1 MHPQDGIN
9 KIKYDDKMIKSNAW
23 HKQLKIFFNKA
34 REIKHPVMYG
44 DLMQVLL
51 LE

>member
-1 MHPQDGIN
+1 M
-9 KIKYDDKMIKSNAW
+9 MIKSNAW
-23 HKQLKIFFNKA
+23 YKQLKIIFDKA
-34 REIKHPVMYG
+34 KKINHPVMYG